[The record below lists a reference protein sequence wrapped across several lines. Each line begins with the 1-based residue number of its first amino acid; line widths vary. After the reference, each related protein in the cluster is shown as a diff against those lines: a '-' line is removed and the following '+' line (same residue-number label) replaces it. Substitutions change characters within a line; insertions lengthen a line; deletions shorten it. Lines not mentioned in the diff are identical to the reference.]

1 MVMSL
6 AKWRNFIIDM
16 DGVLCRGET
25 ALPGLCTFFKVLR
38 ESECRIVIATNNS
51 NRTVPQY
58 VEKLE
63 RMGVQVA
70 ADEILTSAQAT
81 ASYLASIAPRGIRV
95 SVIGGDGLRASLGE
109 QGFELTDEDPA
120 YVVVGS
126 DFELNWT
133 KLNYAVLNIRDGAIF
148 VGTNADAT
156 YPTEK
161 GIGIG
166 NGAILAALQAAT
178 GVTPIVIGK
187 PEPPLYEQALQR
199 LGTEAASTL
208 MIGDRLETDILGARR
223 AGIAGLLLLTGVT
236 TSDALARS
244 KLQPDM
250 VLPGLPELASA
261 MRLETE
267 ITPATTAGQR

>member
-1 MVMSL
+1 MVVSL

-16 DGVLCRGET
+16 DGVLWRGET

-38 ESECRIVIATNNS
+38 ESECRIVLATNNS

-58 VEKLE
+58 VAKLA

-70 ADEILTSAQAT
+70 EDEILTSAQAT
-81 ASYLASIAPRGIRV
+81 ASYLANIAPRGTRM

-109 QGFELTDEDPA
+109 QGFKITNEDPA
-120 YVVVGS
+120 YVVVGY
-126 DFELNWT
+126 DFDLHWT
-133 KLNYAVLNIRDGAIF
+133 KLNDAVLNIRDGAIF

-178 GVTPIVIGK
+178 SVTPIVIGK

-199 LGTEAASTL
+199 LRTEPAEVL
-208 MIGDRLETDILGARR
+208 VVGDRLETDILGARR